1 MEAVCGKNEICPLY
15 RKEFVYDFSPHL
27 LANELELIVSSS
39 SLQEMTLRSSSL
51 QWMFAL
57 DAVRSRPKRKCDYFN
72 TKLNLFFTNW
82 NKKE

>member
-51 QWMFAL
+51 Q
-57 DAVRSRPKRKCDYFN
+57 
-72 TKLNLFFTNW
+72 
-82 NKKE
+82 